1 MVDSLV
7 AGLGSAV
14 EGYLKANAAGS
25 ALPPV
30 ALAEISIEESLVL
43 EEIVAEAEAVEPE
56 QEERDY
62 QRNLEE

>member
-7 AGLGSAV
+7 AGSGSAA

-30 ALAEISIEESLVL
+30 ALAENSFEGSVVL
-43 EEIVAEAEAVEPE
+43 EEIVAEAEAVDPE
-56 QEERDY
+56 QERDY